1 MVKIECQVCQKV
13 GYLQQLGN
21 YFRVRHY
28 AGKNPETGKARFYY
42 HQQTREYVLSQIG
55 SKQTSEPLDHLTSPE
70 HLNLKDS
77 SLISSGR
84 SLVWLGH
91 QPPTLT
97 TRVQIPATAL
107 QCLNFAAPFVNIYIP
122 CFVDSHS
129 PRCFLER
136 MQCSKE

>member
-1 MVKIECQVCQKV
+1 MRIICEVCKES

-28 AGKNPETGKARFYY
+28 AGKDKNTGKARFY
-42 HQQTREYVLSQIG
+42 HQQTKEYALSQMNI
-55 SKQTSEPLDHLTSPE
+55 KQTSKPIEQMNNTE
-70 HLNLKDS
+70 HLNLKDL

-97 TRVQIPATAL
+97 TRVQIPATA
-107 QCLNFAAPFVNIYIP
+107 P
-122 CFVDSHS
+122 
-129 PRCFLER
+129 
-136 MQCSKE
+136 

>member
-1 MVKIECQVCQKV
+1 MRIICQVCKES

-28 AGKNPETGKARFYY
+28 AGKNPETGKAKFYY
-42 HQQTREYVLSQIG
+42 HQQTKEYAESQLAGIEKRENLQSSFIEQLN
-55 SKQTSEPLDHLTSPE
+55 SHE
-70 HLNLKDS
+70 HLNLSNS

-97 TRVQIPATAL
+97 TRVQIPATA
-107 QCLNFAAPFVNIYIP
+107 P
-122 CFVDSHS
+122 
-129 PRCFLER
+129 
-136 MQCSKE
+136 

>member
-1 MVKIECQVCQKV
+1 MVKIECEVCHQV

-28 AGKNPETGKARFYY
+28 AGIDKNTGKARFYY
-42 HQQTREYVLSQIG
+42 HQQTKEYAESQLAGMEKEENLQQSNSID
-55 SKQTSEPLDHLTSPE
+55 QLNNHE
-70 HLNLKDS
+70 HLNLSNS

-97 TRVQIPATAL
+97 TRVQIPATAPNPKTL
-107 QCLNFAAPFVNIYIP
+107 SEGPAPSLINRLNINVE
-122 CFVDSHS
+122 HS
-129 PRCFLER
+129 FNFW
-136 MQCSKE
+136 

>member
-1 MVKIECQVCQKV
+1 MLQGTCLTLGSEVKQMVKIECEVCHQV

-28 AGKNPETGKARFYY
+28 AGIDKNIGKARFYY
-42 HQQTREYVLSQIG
+42 HQQTKEYALSQIH
-55 SKQTSEPLDHLTSPE
+55 SKQTSKPIEQLNNTE

-97 TRVQIPATAL
+97 TRVQIPATA
-107 QCLNFAAPFVNIYIP
+107 P
-122 CFVDSHS
+122 
-129 PRCFLER
+129 
-136 MQCSKE
+136 